1 MSVAVE
7 EPSSSVTRCISLV
20 RQGQPIANVKD
31 DLLRF
36 GLKVKH
42 VVRLAWWGTD
52 LTKPKPS
59 LSVIITLVNLFR
71 MLVGLFRGV
80 RIPLKIVQENSDLQE
95 LIMVTLRKYFGQA
108 RFGIGSSLVKPEE
121 GDAKLTGL
129 FTLTQLKPEL

>member
-52 LTKPKPS
+52 LTKP
-59 LSVIITLVNLFR
+59 
-71 MLVGLFRGV
+71 
-80 RIPLKIVQENSDLQE
+80 
-95 LIMVTLRKYFGQA
+95 
-108 RFGIGSSLVKPEE
+108 
-121 GDAKLTGL
+121 
-129 FTLTQLKPEL
+129 